1 MWLQLMQESVHIHR
15 METARLFVFDVD
27 AFATMTLLP
36 YFRPAL
42 LCACLGLASGCS
54 KTHAGQDVHDEASNA
69 RRNAEASYHRL
80 MALPAEC
87 TVGTAVRAVE
97 GNWLTAPKA
106 YPEAGHPYTFVQQF
120 DKATMTST
128 VHAALNRAG
137 LRTLDKVEIRDARGN
152 WSDAGP
158 VTVHEAPAGC
168 DDVWLQQDLGSPR
181 EVAALRFTFR
191 RGSDP
196 MMLANAGV
204 LVSH

>member
-1 MWLQLMQESVHIHR
+1 MWVQLMQESVHILR
-15 METARLFVFDVD
+15 METARLFVFDAD
-27 AFATMTLLP
+27 AFTTMTVFP

-42 LCACLGLASGCS
+42 LCACLALNSACS
-54 KTHAGQDVHDEASNA
+54 KAPRGQDISDENA
-69 RRNAEASYHRL
+69 KALRNAEAIHRRL
-80 MALPAEC
+80 TALPLEC
-87 TVGTAVRAVE
+87 TVGTARAVE
-97 GNWLTAPKA
+97 GSWVTAPKA
-106 YPEAGHPYTFVQQF
+106 YPEAGHSYTFVQQF
-120 DKATMTST
+120 DKATMTGT
-128 VHAALNRAG
+128 VRAALNRAG

>member
-1 MWLQLMQESVHIHR
+1 MQQFVHILR
-15 METARLFVFDVD
+15 METARLFVLDTD
-27 AFATMTLLP
+27 DFATMTLP
-36 YFRPAL
+36 DYFRPAL

-54 KTHAGQDVHDEASNA
+54 KTPPGQDVRHEASNA
-69 RRNAEASYHRL
+69 RRNAEATYHRL
-80 MALPAEC
+80 MALPPEC
-87 TVGTAVRAVE
+87 TVGTARAVE

-106 YPEAGHPYTFVQQF
+106 FPEAGHSYTFVQQF
-120 DKATMTST
+120 DKATMTGT
-128 VHAALNRAG
+128 VRAALNRAG
-137 LRTLDKVEIRDARGN
+137 LRTLDRVEIRDARGN

-158 VTVHEAPAGC
+158 VSVHDAPAGC

-204 LVSH
+204 LVPH